1 MYKKNRINEVTPK
14 STDNISLND
23 SNKEKYDLF
32 TKEFIKTAFSGVKS
46 ENKLFSVA
54 NIYLILNM
62 LTEITAGAS
71 QNQILQALY
80 SLNDSSDKI
89 RMISKEIG
97 NSFCKENDECK
108 SNIANSLWI
117 TKDTSYDKNALSNVS
132 DHMCDIFSGEFNN
145 SEFISAIKQWLNYK
159 TGNMLKESVNNL
171 DFNSQT
177 TAALISTFFLS
188 CAWYEQ
194 FQKENTTDE
203 TFYGT
208 VKNSLIPFMHMT
220 SPMEIFYCE
229 GGACIPKGLSNNGN
243 MWFILPNEDQDI
255 EEFIKKGDFIKIIT
269 KPNDWQNISSCRGS
283 LSIPKMD
290 ISCDNDLICLLK
302 TMGVCDIFDISKADF
317 SPLDQNNSLFI
328 NKALQSFRLS
338 LDENGIKAAS
348 YTVMGIARCSLLPEE
363 IIEFNLNRPF
373 ILALTNE
380 DNAVLFMGIINNL

>member
-1 MYKKNRINEVTPK
+1 MYKKYRINEVAPK
-14 STDNISLND
+14 STDNIPLND
-23 SNKEKYDLF
+23 SHKEKYDLF
-32 TKEFIKTAFSGVKS
+32 TKEFIKTAFSRVKS

-80 SLNDSSDKI
+80 SLNDSSDEI
-89 RMISKEIG
+89 RIISKEIG

-117 TKDTSYDKNALSNVS
+117 TKDTSYDKNALSSVS

-145 SEFISAIKQWLNYK
+145 SEFVSAIKQWLNDK

-177 TAALISTFFLS
+177 AAALISTFFLS

-229 GGACIPKGLSNNGN
+229 GGSCIPKGLSNNGN
-243 MWFILPNEDQDI
+243 MWFILPNKDQDT
-255 EEFIKKGDFIKIIT
+255 EEFIKKSDFIKIIT
-269 KPNDWQNISSCRGS
+269 NPNDWQNISSCRVS

-290 ISCDNDLICLLK
+290 ISCDNDLIDLLK
-302 TMGVCDIFDISKADF
+302 TMRVCDIFDISKADF
-317 SPLDQNNSLFI
+317 SPLDKNNSLFI